1 MTKPPA
7 DSSSGKTP
15 VATSGEVAAFL
26 RQLAQVPKP
35 APLGSGNGRLI
46 FAMDA
51 TASRQATWTEAQQVQ
66 AEMFKAVADIGGLD
80 VQLVFFRGLG
90 ECRASDWVSRAP
102 DLLRLMRQ
110 VQCVGGHTQIERVL
124 RHTLAEAREAQQ
136 QGRRVNALVYVGDC
150 LEENPDDIAVRAG
163 ELALLGVPVFAFQ
176 EGEEPRAKACFQE
189 MARLS
194 RGAYCS
200 FDRSSAAALARLLA
214 AVAVY
219 AAGGYRALADFASRA
234 GGEARLLSNQMRG

>member
-7 DSSSGKTP
+7 DRSGSKAP
-15 VATSGEVAAFL
+15 VATGGEVAAFL
-26 RQLAQVPKP
+26 RQVAAAPKP
-35 APLGSGNGRLI
+35 VQTGTGKGRLI

-66 AEMFKAVADIGGLD
+66 AEMFKAVAGIGGLD
-80 VQLVFFRGLG
+80 IQLVFFRGLG

-124 RHTLAEAREAQQ
+124 RHTMAEARET
-136 QGRRVNALVYVGDC
+136 RVNALVYVGDC
-150 LEENPDDIAVRAG
+150 LEESPDDIAVRAG
-163 ELALLGVPVFAFQ
+163 ELALLGVPIFAFQ
-176 EGEEPRAKACFQE
+176 EGEEPYAKACLRQ
-189 MARLS
+189 MARLT

-200 FDRSSAAALARLLA
+200 FDRSSAATLARLLS

-219 AAGGYRALADFASRA
+219 AAGGYRALTDYARQA
-234 GGEARLLSNQMRG
+234 GPEVLLLSRQMKG